1 MSAEFPFCLFPSSP
15 TRLLNINQ
23 LLLRQEQL
31 FYSKLFQDVFFLLHQ
46 TWSCTYRKKQCR
58 RKHDLFI
65 YVYIKISNW
74 KKIIEVLV
82 PFLTLER
89 AFLYILM
96 LPCHYKA
103 KKVQIFL
110 SWQKLCWQTTW
121 AVQHKRT
128 NLSPQT
134 NSTPMLTRRYTA
146 VTPSGFTLK
155 HTYPTS
161 DPKLATT

>member
-74 KKIIEVLV
+74 KKVIEVLV

-89 AFLYILM
+89 AFLHILT
-96 LPCHYKA
+96 PPHHYKA
-103 KKVQIFL
+103 KKVQICL
-110 SWQKLCWQTTW
+110 NRQKLCWQTTW
-121 AVQHKRT
+121 VTQYERT
-128 NLSPQT
+128 NLSPKAK
-134 NSTPMLTRRYTA
+134 STAVLTRCYTP

-161 DPKLATT
+161 DPKLAST